1 MSDLLGELSRL
12 FTLAFSFTTM
22 LSMGLG
28 LTIAEIVRPLRS
40 LRFVAA
46 ALAVNFVL
54 VPAVAMLLASALALS
69 TDLRVGLLLLAA
81 APGAPMLPKLVQIA
95 RGDAAT
101 AVALTALLI
110 VVTVVVLPLVLPILL
125 PGVVVDSGGIATSLA
140 TQMLLP
146 LAIGVFVRERY
157 EEEAAAYQPTV
168 AQISSVTL
176 ALLFVTSLGQNLPG
190 VLGLVG
196 TGGIL
201 ATGLLI
207 AAAVIT
213 GHLLAVPAGV
223 ERRVMALGAGQRN
236 MAAAFVVATANF
248 AHRPDVLTFLAT
260 AGLISMVILFPL
272 AGEFGKRPTRAE
284 AGTRREATAGAAP

>member
-1 MSDLLGELSRL
+1 MSELLDALSSL

-28 LTIAEIVRPLRS
+28 LTVAEIVRPLRN

-46 ALAVNFVL
+46 ALAVNLLL
-54 VPAVAMLLASALALS
+54 VPALAMVLASALGLS
-69 TDLRVGLLLLAA
+69 TDLRIGLLLLAA

-110 VVTVVVLPLVLPILL
+110 VATVVFLPLALPILL
-125 PGVVVDSGGIATSLA
+125 PGAVVDSGGIATSLA

-146 LAIGVFVRERY
+146 LAVGVFVRERY
-157 EEEAAAYQPTV
+157 EEEAAAYRPTV

-207 AAAVIT
+207 AAAVLV
-213 GHLLAVPAGV
+213 GHLAAVPGGV

-248 AHRPDVLTFLAT
+248 ADRPGVLTFLAT
-260 AGLISMVILFPL
+260 AGLIAMVILFPL
-272 AGEFGKRPTRAE
+272 AGEFGKRPRRAE
-284 AGTRREATAGAAP
+284 EGGRREATAGAAP